1 MEGTSASGDQVVF
14 EVLIMN
20 LESDT
25 GKVSSQ
31 LHKLQF
37 RNYFYFVYAA
47 LLPYL

>member
-1 MEGTSASGDQVVF
+1 MLCSGNQVVF
-14 EVLIMN
+14 EILTMN

-37 RNYFYFVYAA
+37 RNYFCFVYAT
-47 LLPYL
+47 LLPYV